1 MVKAFSEDR
10 RIVSLSEG
18 FLMFMLNEKVV
29 YPGHGV
35 AKINRVIE
43 RTVGGRQTSF
53 FELKFLDSNM
63 TILVPV
69 ANLSSIGVRK
79 VSSNEIIKELF
90 KKLSEASGKARTEG
104 ATYCGSNWG
113 KRLKRYQGKIS
124 TGDPLKIC
132 DIYRD
137 LKFLSTQKELS
148 FGEKNL
154 LQKIEHLLAQEISIV
169 TDVEEE
175 QALAQLRSQCKIG
188 KQPVAAL

>member
-1 MVKAFSEDR
+1 
-10 RIVSLSEG
+10 
-18 FLMFMLNEKVV
+18 MFALNEKVV

-43 RTVGGRQTSF
+43 RTVGGCRSSF
-53 FELKFLDSNM
+53 FELKFLDSDM

-69 ANLSSIGVRK
+69 ANLASIGIRK
-79 VSSNEIIKELF
+79 VSSNAIIDEIF
-90 KKLSEASGKARTEG
+90 KKLSAPSCKTRSEG

-113 KRLKRYQGKIS
+113 KRLKKYQGKIS

-148 FGEKNL
+148 FGEKHL
-154 LQKIEHLLAQEISIV
+154 LQKIEHLLAQEISIAN
-169 TDVEEE
+169 DINEE
-175 QALAQLRSQCKIG
+175 QALVQLRSQCKFG
-188 KQPVAAL
+188 KALAHSL